1 MRNFLS
7 KEEKDNLKVQHKQE
21 RDKRICDRIKAVL
34 LHDEG
39 WNYQDIAHV
48 LLLSDEGIRK
58 HIQDYLSCKKL
69 NTENGGSTSKLNDH
83 QTEELLNHLC
93 KHTYL
98 YAKDIVIYIKKAFNV
113 SFSIPGLTCWLKS
126 HDFSYK
132 KPAIVPGKANPE
144 IQEIWIRNYEELK
157 RNLPEDE
164 SICFLDGVHPTHNT
178 KSSYGLNPIERLWKF
193 MNENVLNN
201 RYYEKFKEFRNAV
214 IGFLR
219 GLQNPEPELL
229 QALQKRVNDNFQLLN
244 SQ

>member
-69 NTENGGSTSKLNDH
+69 KTENGGSTSKLNDH

-98 YAKDIVIYIKKAFNV
+98 YAKDIGIYTQA
-113 SFSIPGLTCWLKS
+113 
-126 HDFSYK
+126 D
-132 KPAIVPGKANPE
+132 
-144 IQEIWIRNYEELK
+144 
-157 RNLPEDE
+157 
-164 SICFLDGVHPTHNT
+164 
-178 KSSYGLNPIERLWKF
+178 LN
-193 MNENVLNN
+193 
-201 RYYEKFKEFRNAV
+201 
-214 IGFLR
+214 
-219 GLQNPEPELL
+219 
-229 QALQKRVNDNFQLLN
+229 
-244 SQ
+244 